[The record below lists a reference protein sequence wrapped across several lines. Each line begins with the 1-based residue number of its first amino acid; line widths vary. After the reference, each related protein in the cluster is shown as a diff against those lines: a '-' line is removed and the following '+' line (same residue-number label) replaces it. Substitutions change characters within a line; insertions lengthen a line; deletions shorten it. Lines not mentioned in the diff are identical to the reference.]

1 MLSNMTILPQNLSI
15 YRNSTENRKKSLDN
29 SLKNKKNLPECS
41 ENAFFSGC
49 YSFYNIF
56 DTDWRHFVNVLTLF
70 GTLVVLCRVLGKEV
84 TLLFKKTRKN

>member
-29 SLKNKKNLPECS
+29 SLKTKKNLPECS

-56 DTDWRHFVNVLTLF
+56 DTDRRHFVNVLTLF
-70 GTLVVLCRVLGKEV
+70 GSALQSAREGSDFAL
-84 TLLFKKTRKN
+84 